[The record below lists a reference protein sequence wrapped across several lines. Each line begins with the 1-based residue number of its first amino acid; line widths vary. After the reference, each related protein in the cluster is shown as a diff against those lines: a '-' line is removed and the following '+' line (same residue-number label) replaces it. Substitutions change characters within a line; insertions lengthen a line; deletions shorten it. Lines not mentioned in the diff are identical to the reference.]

1 MTLTAISVKP
11 AAMPGPPSQD
21 LETIL
26 GRYPK
31 GTGDRIKRLLGDPLP
46 KGAQAD
52 LLREALERELK
63 RRERQRTKA

>member
-1 MTLTAISVKP
+1 
-11 AAMPGPPSQD
+11 MPGPPSQD

-31 GTGDRIKRLLGDPLP
+31 GTTARIKAVIGDPPP

-52 LLREALERELK
+52 LLREALDRELK
-63 RRERQRTKA
+63 RRERRPKP